1 MPRLAIEHRES
12 LPTGTPYFKQESKM
26 ATQLSELNQK
36 HYHLKNL
43 FKELFS
49 LADQACDKLHGYNEY
64 ESERIMQDINELIEE
79 ASNNGFIE
87 LL

>member
-1 MPRLAIEHRES
+1 MSTL
-12 LPTGTPYFKQESKM
+12 
-26 ATQLSELNQK
+26 LSELNQK

-43 FKELFS
+43 FKELFE
-49 LADQACDKLHGYNEY
+49 LADQACDKLNGFNEY
-64 ESERIMQDINELIEE
+64 EAESIMQDINEIIEE